1 MKGRNGSTSFLP
13 LKKKGGLNNKVMS
26 ETCLPEEQAKY
37 VYDKIESGDKLKVG
51 KTVQQIQNSS
61 FQPKQVKERKDANLC
76 EKVLLSDIN
85 TIKNRLQMEQWSI
98 LGDNIV
104 YVRSEGNDVM
114 NGIDIK
120 MVDYRDHRRM
130 YRRMSK
136 EEGERLNIDFGESPN
151 VLRDK
156 YMDVYEEMFAEVVTT
171 NRFDEN
177 IDLSTTYLG
186 KISMRREDIMK
197 AEESFPISEQGFIM
211 GRILNG
217 EECQILLDMG
227 ASKSYMSKSYYL
239 RCKALHD
246 LPKFTLKTQRIQ
258 VGNGQYVGV
267 LFVIPVI
274 IEFVVICGLICLW
287 DTKE

>member
-13 LKKKGGLNNKVMS
+13 LKKKGGLNNKVIS
-26 ETCLPEEQAKY
+26 EMFLTEEQAKY

-51 KTVQQIQNSS
+51 KTVLETQSNSYLS
-61 FQPKQVKERKDANLC
+61 KQVKERKDVNLY
-76 EKVLLSDIN
+76 EKVLISNMN
-85 TIKNRLQMEQWSI
+85 TIKNKLQMEQWSI
-98 LGDNIV
+98 LSDNIV

-120 MVDYRDHRRM
+120 MVAYKDHRRM
-130 YRRMSK
+130 YRRMGK
-136 EEGERLNIDFGESPN
+136 EEGEGLNIDFGESPK

-156 YMDVYEEMFAEVVTT
+156 YMDVYEEVFAEVVTA

-177 IDLSTTYLG
+177 VDLTTTCLG
-186 KISMRREDIMK
+186 KIGMRREEIMK
-197 AEESFPISEQGFIM
+197 AEESFPISEQGFVM

-217 EECQILLDMG
+217 EECQIILDTG
-227 ASKSYMSKSYYL
+227 ASKSYISKSYYL

-246 LPKFTLKTQRIQ
+246 LPKFASKTQRIL

-267 LFVIPVI
+267 LFVIPVLLR
-274 IEFVVICGLICLW
+274 FVVI
-287 DTKE
+287 D